1 LSQVQML
8 LAEESADL
16 WESEVKAVAHA
27 AFDEILSEL
36 KGGNML
42 RSVGIVHLVKWLND
56 PPRRAAMPLKS
67 MSLLRQM
74 GSRHLLDKATAA
86 KAAAEHRRVDLP
98 AVHAKAIANAAAKA
112 ERLAQAK
119 REAAPHGRESW
130 PRHLPRPQ
138 GPKPERRNG
147 LPPLQ
152 RWEMPRTPAVRSH
165 PQQQQPLRSFA
176 DAPPPPLPLA
186 ATELEASGLGVQWPN
201 QRPSPLAH
209 ARFPVTPGKWYID
222 GKWAIRALL
231 TSTSNHQKFPSAS
244 RHALQSCCFKAA
256 CLSPQAS
263 LRVPVCAPLDVCGAG
278 DVWTD
283 RPRAHRL
290 IGSQSLPSLS
300 LPSHT
305 NAIAASL
312 DRSPL
317 QSLSTI
323 GADGGDCDGHDV
335 GDAPHHPDALAEEEP
350 RPMSEHYRRLVNS
363 TIGRPQHPRQTDSF
377 APLTPHAS
385 AAFKLHNS
393 PASLN
398 KLPLASPAP
407 PQSTWP
413 HWVSGKGHASE
424 VSPAAIRFGSSR
436 IRLYSLPCRNC
447 MGV

>member
-1 LSQVQML
+1 ML

-222 GKWAIRALL
+222 GKWAIR
-231 TSTSNHQKFPSAS
+231 
-244 RHALQSCCFKAA
+244 
-256 CLSPQAS
+256 
-263 LRVPVCAPLDVCGAG
+263 